1 MGVRDPR
8 PHDGPG
14 GRRKQPGENSQR
26 GRSGWVG
33 PGRGGRWGGEARAP
47 DEETEAFVARSAT
60 RRVRTSRTQL
70 TASAPRRKRRVLVV
84 EDDAPIR
91 TLIAEVCR
99 LSGHEVL
106 EAADGARAIELAS
119 SAQPDLVLVDWVLP
133 DISGTEVILELRRQ
147 GLTGP
152 VVMLT
157 ARSAKTRS
165 SVWRSAP
172 TTTSRSPS
180 IRGSSPRAST
190 PTFGAPRWLSPLG
203 DAKACSQSAPCRS
216 TTPLVDLQGA
226 DCEQAFASPN
236 GLSQRGAPKVGVD
249 ARGEDPRIEGLLD
262 VVVGADLQT
271 DDLVLAERA
280 VSMTTGPVSPCLLSS
295 RMTSVPLMSGRTQST
310 RTRSGWALDASSI
323 ARAPSAASSTS
334 WPESLQTSAMR
345 VRIGASSSTTST
357 RRFRRGADAVSCVRE
372 VRTRRVALLATNAS
386 VSSSGAR
393 ASPPHRPPRPGP
405 THPLRPL

>member
-147 GLTGP
+147 GLVCP
-152 VVMLT
+152 MVMLT
-157 ARSAKTRS
+157 GRTNKMDE
-165 SVWRSAP
+165 V
-172 TTTSRSPS
+172 
-180 IRGSSPRAST
+180 
-190 PTFGAPRWLSPLG
+190 
-203 DAKACSQSAPCRS
+203 
-216 TTPLVDLQGA
+216 V
-226 DCEQAFASPN
+226 
-236 GLSQRGAPKVGVD
+236 GL
-249 ARGEDPRIEGLLD
+249 E
-262 VVVGADLQT
+262 VGADDYIT
-271 DDLVLAERA
+271 KPFDSRILAARVNA
-280 VSMTTGPVSPCLLSS
+280 HLRRSTFTASGTGPEGLITVGA
-295 RMTSVPLMSGRTQST
+295 MQIDN
-310 RTRSGWALDASSI
+310 A
-323 ARAPSAASSTS
+323 AR
-334 WPESLQTSAMR
+334 R
-345 VRIGASSSTTST
+345 VRIGDEEIPLTMTEFNLIAVLAANPERVLT
-357 RRFRRGADAVSCVRE
+357 RAQLRDKVWGYPHDLDDHSVDPHVQRLRRKLSQHPESGVVLDAVPGLGYRLTVR
-372 VRTRRVALLATNAS
+372 S
-386 VSSSGAR
+386 VND
-393 ASPPHRPPRPGP
+393 
-405 THPLRPL
+405 